1 MNKAY
6 YQSSVRQFLSDTT
19 DTVIGCLNKILEFDR
34 EIDQEVAWETE
45 IRVIK
50 ESLSGQME
58 WLPGHV
64 LFEYSIPRLCG
75 RLDVVLLLG
84 RTVFAIEFKV
94 GERRYPEEAKKQVL
108 EYCLDLKYFHK
119 ASESLRIV
127 PVLVCTNAL
136 RDYHPRKPIWGKI
149 EGIECCRGV
158 EGLRNVLKRWV
169 DKDEPQLSLEEWAN
183 SKYSPTPTIIE
194 AAIALYE
201 QHDVRDITRTSDDEK
216 ATNLTKTT
224 AAIKAIIEEA
234 KATKSK
240 KICFVT
246 GVPGAGKTLVGLN
259 LATDRNVNKELG
271 TNAVFLSGNDPLVS
285 VLQHALQKDAQRRK
299 RLISRLL
306 KENGEKEPPPEVK
319 HYFTF
324 ALKKTFVQGVYG
336 FRKNYLEG
344 GGSDCKIAIFD
355 EAQRCWTKKKMVR
368 KLKRDVPSESAC
380 LIGQI
385 NKNKDWAVIVCLVG
399 SGQEIHDGES
409 GIVEWFRA
417 LNDQFN
423 NWDVYVS
430 DVLRKDPE
438 SFDVDLPNIDDKVRY
453 QLDAL
458 INRGKFHAV
467 PELHLGVSLRSFR
480 SEKVSAFANAVV
492 ENHMEEAKRLLPEVT
507 KDYPIV
513 MTRNLETAK
522 KWVRNKSKR
531 IDNLY
536 LERFG
541 AVASS
546 GASRIRP
553 EGITVPGLEMNVPK
567 WMLGSEYDVDSSYFL
582 ELAASEFKI
591 QGLEID
597 YALMVWEA
605 DFRHDGQDFCCA
617 KFKASKWQN
626 VRNKTLQNYLKNAYR
641 VLLTRARQGYV
652 IYVPLG
658 DSDDLTRVPPNYAG
672 TYRYLKDIGIRE
684 IGDTG
689 DLT

>member
-1 MNKAY
+1 MSKAY
-6 YQSSVRQFLSDTT
+6 YQSSVSQFLAENVDA
-19 DTVIGCLNKILEFDR
+19 VIGRLNSILEFDR
-34 EIDQEVAWETE
+34 EIDQELAWATE
-45 IRVIK
+45 VRIIK
-50 ESLSGQME
+50 DALAGLAECMS
-58 WLPGHV
+58 GHV

-94 GERRYPEEAKKQVL
+94 GEKRYTEEAKKQVL

-127 PVLVCTNAL
+127 PVLVCTNAT
-136 RDYHPRKPIWGKI
+136 RDYHPTKSFWGKI

-158 EGLRNVLKRWV
+158 DGLRNLLGRWV
-169 DKDEPQLSLEEWAN
+169 NKEEPQLSLDEWTN

-201 QHDVRDITRTSDDEK
+201 QHDVKDITRTGDDEK

-224 AAIKAIIEEA
+224 EAIKAIIEEA
-234 KATKSK
+234 KLTGTK

-259 LATDRNVNKELG
+259 LATDRTVNKELG
-271 TNAVFLSGNDPLVS
+271 TNAVFLSGNGPLVS
-285 VLQHALQKDAQRRK
+285 VLQHALQKDALRRK
-299 RLISRLL
+299 RLISKLL
-306 KENGEKEPPPEVK
+306 KNNGEKEPPPEVK

-324 ALKKTFVQGVYG
+324 ALKKTFVQGVFG

-344 GGSDCKIAIFD
+344 AESDCRIAIFD
-355 EAQRCWTKKKMVR
+355 EAQRCWTKKKMIR

-385 NKNKDWAVIVCLVG
+385 DKNKDWAVIVCLVG

-417 LNDQFN
+417 LNDRFK

-430 DVLRKDPE
+430 DVLQKDPVQ
-438 SFDVDLPNIDDKVRY
+438 FDVDMPNVDDTVRY

-458 INRGKFHAV
+458 VKRGRFHAV

-480 SEKVSAFANAVV
+480 NEKVSAFANAVV
-492 ENHMEEAKRLLPEVT
+492 ENRLEEAKRLLPEIT

-513 MTRNLETAK
+513 MTRSLATAK
-522 KWVRNKSKR
+522 KWVREKSKR

-553 EGITVPGLEMNVPK
+553 EGISVPGIQMNVPK

-597 YALMVWEA
+597 YALMIWEA
-605 DFRHDGQDFCCA
+605 DFRHDGHCFGCA

-652 IYVPLG
+652 IYVPPG
-658 DSDDLTRVPPNYAG
+658 DSADRTRVPPYYAG
-672 TYRYLKDIGIRE
+672 TYKYLKEIGIQE
-684 IGDTG
+684 V
-689 DLT
+689 